1 MGSLKWFK
9 RAPFRSLLIMPMMFV
24 WNDSYETGLKEIDAQ
39 HKRLVDILNRLFAAM
54 EKGQAKDVLGK
65 LLDELI
71 QYTVVH
77 FGTEERYFKQ
87 FGYPEAI
94 SHKKEHDDLASKAVA
109 LQKDFKAGKAALSV
123 EVGEFLRQW
132 LMKHILGSDK
142 KYAPF
147 LAAKGLR

>member
-1 MGSLKWFK
+1 MGML
-9 RAPFRSLLIMPMMFV
+9 FV
-24 WNDSYETGLKEIDAQ
+24 WNDTYNTGIKEIDAQ
-39 HKRLVDILNRLFAAM
+39 HKKLVDILNRLFAAM
-54 EKGQAKDVLGK
+54 EKGQAKEVLGK

-87 FGYPEAI
+87 FAYPEGI
-94 SHKKEHDDLASKAVA
+94 PHKKEHDDLASKAVA
-109 LQKDFKAGKAALSV
+109 LQKDFKAGRAAISI

-147 LAAKGLR
+147 LMARGLS